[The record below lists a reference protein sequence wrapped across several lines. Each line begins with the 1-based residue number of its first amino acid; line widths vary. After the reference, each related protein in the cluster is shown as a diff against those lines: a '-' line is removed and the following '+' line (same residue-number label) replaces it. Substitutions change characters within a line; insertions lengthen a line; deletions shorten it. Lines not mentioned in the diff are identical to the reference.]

1 MFNQTKAS
9 AVQPGRKSVFR
20 STRSAGAIRGSEDGR
35 HLCATAT
42 QTFVEP
48 AERSDSGGWFDTVI
62 GFSLS
67 FALLVSGLAV
77 VAHIWAN
84 AGMTMIR

>member
-9 AVQPGRKSVFR
+9 AGQPGRESVFR
-20 STRSAGAIRGSEDGR
+20 STRSAGAIRRSEGDR
-35 HLCATAT
+35 HLSATTT
-42 QTFVEP
+42 QTFMKPIEH
-48 AERSDSGGWFDTVI
+48 SDPGGWFGAVV

>member
-1 MFNQTKAS
+1 MK
-9 AVQPGRKSVFR
+9 
-20 STRSAGAIRGSEDGR
+20 
-35 HLCATAT
+35 
-42 QTFVEP
+42 P